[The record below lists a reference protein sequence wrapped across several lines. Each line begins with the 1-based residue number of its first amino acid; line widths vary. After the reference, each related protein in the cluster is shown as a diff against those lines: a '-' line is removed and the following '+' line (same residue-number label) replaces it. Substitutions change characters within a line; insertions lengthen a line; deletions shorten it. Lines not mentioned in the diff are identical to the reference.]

1 MQSLTNPFPMSPLP
15 SAPPFPVLARFG
27 VVLLAFGLLLDF
39 VEHDLV
45 SHVNERTVAG
55 FPLSEHAAHLVV
67 LIGMVLVIGGIV
79 RAGMRVS
86 RHTSQTQQH
95 WSFHDAVR

>member
-1 MQSLTNPFPMSPLP
+1 M
-15 SAPPFPVLARFG
+15 
-27 VVLLAFGLLLDF
+27 AFGLLLDF
-39 VEHDLV
+39 VEHDLI

-55 FPLSEHAAHLVV
+55 FPLSEHAAHFVV

-86 RHTSQTQQH
+86 RQTSQPQQH
-95 WSFHDAVR
+95 RSLHDAVR